1 MIFRPRKHAH
11 NLTVDLFDKTKHTLM
26 KMWRLMKR
34 GPDFPWIPF
43 CYFCTKSTWICNG
56 KWDDVTQ
63 IFFPLTATH
72 YICHLF
78 LHQFFTLHFPLSFHI
93 PPISTLIS
101 PHLFLSSIV
110 SLSVCLPL
118 SCCMRFCGYPQRYNC
133 THILW
138 WQCAGDNEVSG
149 KRGLGG
155 VVGII
160 SAV

>member
-63 IFFPLTATH
+63 TFFPLTATH
-72 YICHLF
+72 YIWHLF

-101 PHLFLSSIV
+101 PHLFLSSILSLSV
-110 SLSVCLPL
+110 SLSLVTWDSVAILRDITAHTYCGGSVQVIMKCL
-118 SCCMRFCGYPQRYNC
+118 
-133 THILW
+133 
-138 WQCAGDNEVSG
+138 G
-149 KRGLGG
+149 KED
-155 VVGII
+155 
-160 SAV
+160 